1 MWLVLNPPHWNYLF
15 SILLKFSIN
24 NISMSFKQTRG
35 QGRLLNNLE
44 RHFHTTLGDQLSL
57 MFFANIIHGKMMVI

>member
-1 MWLVLNPPHWNYLF
+1 
-15 SILLKFSIN
+15 
-24 NISMSFKQTRG
+24 MSFKQTRG